1 MSIQTPKKHY
11 VPLKVQDSVGQ
22 PGRVGGGGEEEE
34 GPGGDDDQ
42 HGGDVVQEDV
52 PLPPVSH
59 EHRHMY
65 QHQHNKM
72 NLLHM

>member
-52 PLPPVSH
+52 PLPPVSISINNSIIF
-59 EHRHMY
+59 RTVWIY
-65 QHQHNKM
+65 PG
-72 NLLHM
+72 